1 MDQRALTRKSD
12 ALDSG
17 WGGIMAGTSL
27 LPAYLVVGSDEL
39 KRSHAVARMK
49 KRLEASG
56 LADFNL
62 DERDMSKEQTPE
74 DVLSSL
80 NTFPMGADFRLVILR
95 PCDRLPKAM
104 SEMLVDYLKNP
115 SSTTVLLLVAEKL
128 AKNTRLYKAVAKID
142 KKAIVECAPK
152 KRWELPQ
159 QVRSMATAH
168 GKAITQGGAEELV
181 SRVASMVEGGEITQA
196 DVERFVVRTAEPRPW
211 DFLDAV
217 SARNLP
223 KALSL
228 LRMMPQRQ
236 EIMLY
241 SLLTT
246 RIRELIYAKALDA
259 RGEGSTLARA
269 LGLQSWQV
277 KNHLRWARGF
287 KMSEL
292 LGALESA
299 VDVELA
305 LKGSQ
310 TSDVALI
317 RWVTQICT
325 R

>member
-1 MDQRALTRKSD
+1 
-12 ALDSG
+12 
-17 WGGIMAGTSL
+17 MAGTSL

-62 DERDMSKEQTPE
+62 DERDLSKEQTSE

-181 SRVASMVEGGEITQA
+181 SRVGESTRMLDNELKKLASMVEGGEITQA

-259 RGEGSTLARA
+259 RGEGSTLART
-269 LGLQSWQV
+269 LGLQGWQI

>member
-1 MDQRALTRKSD
+1 
-12 ALDSG
+12 
-17 WGGIMAGTSL
+17 MAGTSL

-181 SRVASMVEGGEITQA
+181 SRVGESTRMLDNELKKLASMVEGGEITQA

-211 DFLDAV
+211 DILDAV

-236 EIMLY
+236 EIVLY

>member
-1 MDQRALTRKSD
+1 M
-12 ALDSG
+12 
-17 WGGIMAGTSL
+17 
-27 LPAYLVVGSDEL
+27 PAYLVVGSDEL

-181 SRVASMVEGGEITQA
+181 SRVGESTRMLDNELKKLASMVEGGEITQA

-211 DFLDAV
+211 DILDAV

>member
-1 MDQRALTRKSD
+1 
-12 ALDSG
+12 
-17 WGGIMAGTSL
+17 MAGTSL

-80 NTFPMGADFRLVILR
+80 NTFPMGADFRLVILG

-181 SRVASMVEGGEITQA
+181 SRVGESTRMLDNELKKLASMVEGGEITQA

-269 LGLQSWQV
+269 LGLQGWQV

>member
-1 MDQRALTRKSD
+1 
-12 ALDSG
+12 
-17 WGGIMAGTSL
+17 MAGTSL

-95 PCDRLPKAM
+95 PCDRLPKAT

-181 SRVASMVEGGEITQA
+181 SRVGESTRMLDNELQKLASMVEGGEITQA

>member
-1 MDQRALTRKSD
+1 
-12 ALDSG
+12 
-17 WGGIMAGTSL
+17 MAGTSL

-181 SRVASMVEGGEITQA
+181 SRVGESTRMLDNELKKLASMVEGGEITQA

-246 RIRELIYAKALDA
+246 RIRELIYAKAFDA

>member
-1 MDQRALTRKSD
+1 
-12 ALDSG
+12 
-17 WGGIMAGTSL
+17 MAGTSL

-95 PCDRLPKAM
+95 PCDRLPKSM

-181 SRVASMVEGGEITQA
+181 SRVGESTRMLDNELKKLASMVEGGEITQA

>member
-1 MDQRALTRKSD
+1 
-12 ALDSG
+12 
-17 WGGIMAGTSL
+17 MAGTSL

-181 SRVASMVEGGEITQA
+181 SRVGESTRMLDNELKKLASMVEGGEITQA

-317 RWVTQICT
+317 RWVTLICT

>member
-1 MDQRALTRKSD
+1 M
-12 ALDSG
+12 
-17 WGGIMAGTSL
+17 
-27 LPAYLVVGSDEL
+27 PAYLVVGSDEL

-181 SRVASMVEGGEITQA
+181 SRVGESTRMLDNELKKLASMVEGGEITQA

-259 RGEGSTLARA
+259 RGEGSTLART
-269 LGLQSWQV
+269 LGLQGWQI

>member
-1 MDQRALTRKSD
+1 
-12 ALDSG
+12 
-17 WGGIMAGTSL
+17 MAGTSL

-62 DERDMSKEQTPE
+62 DERDMSKEQTSE

-181 SRVASMVEGGEITQA
+181 SRVGESTRMLDNELKKLASMVEGGEITQA

-292 LGALESA
+292 LSALESA

>member
-1 MDQRALTRKSD
+1 
-12 ALDSG
+12 
-17 WGGIMAGTSL
+17 MAGTSL

-181 SRVASMVEGGEITQA
+181 SRVGESTRMLDNELKKLASMVEGGEITQA

>member
-1 MDQRALTRKSD
+1 
-12 ALDSG
+12 
-17 WGGIMAGTSL
+17 MAGTSL

-62 DERDMSKEQTPE
+62 DERDMSKEQTLE

-181 SRVASMVEGGEITQA
+181 SRVGESTRMLDNELKKLASMVEGGEITQA

>member
-1 MDQRALTRKSD
+1 MT
-12 ALDSG
+12 
-17 WGGIMAGTSL
+17 GTSL

-142 KKAIVECAPK
+142 KKAIVECVPK

-181 SRVASMVEGGEITQA
+181 SRVGESTRMLDNELKKLASMVEGGEITQA

>member
-1 MDQRALTRKSD
+1 M
-12 ALDSG
+12 
-17 WGGIMAGTSL
+17 
-27 LPAYLVVGSDEL
+27 PAYLVVGSDEL

-181 SRVASMVEGGEITQA
+181 SRVGESTRMLDNELKKLASMVEGGEITQA

>member
-1 MDQRALTRKSD
+1 
-12 ALDSG
+12 
-17 WGGIMAGTSL
+17 MAGTSL

-62 DERDMSKEQTPE
+62 DERDMSKEQTSE

-181 SRVASMVEGGEITQA
+181 SRVGESTRMLDNELKKLASMVEGGEITQA

-259 RGEGSTLARA
+259 RGEGSTLART

>member
-1 MDQRALTRKSD
+1 
-12 ALDSG
+12 
-17 WGGIMAGTSL
+17 MAGASL

-181 SRVASMVEGGEITQA
+181 SRVGESTRMLDNELKKLASMVEGGEITQA

-292 LGALESA
+292 LGTLESA

>member
-1 MDQRALTRKSD
+1 
-12 ALDSG
+12 
-17 WGGIMAGTSL
+17 
-27 LPAYLVVGSDEL
+27 
-39 KRSHAVARMK
+39 MK

-62 DERDMSKEQTPE
+62 DERDMSKEQTSE

-181 SRVASMVEGGEITQA
+181 SRVGESTRMLDNELKKLASMVEGGEITQA

>member
-1 MDQRALTRKSD
+1 
-12 ALDSG
+12 
-17 WGGIMAGTSL
+17 MAGASL

-168 GKAITQGGAEELV
+168 GKTITQGGAEELV
-181 SRVASMVEGGEITQA
+181 SRVGESTRMLDNELKKLASMVDGAEITQA

-310 TSDVALI
+310 TSDVALV

>member
-1 MDQRALTRKSD
+1 
-12 ALDSG
+12 
-17 WGGIMAGTSL
+17 MAGASL

-104 SEMLVDYLKNP
+104 SEMLIDYLKNP

-181 SRVASMVEGGEITQA
+181 SRVGESTRMLDNELKKLASMVDGAEITQA

-228 LRMMPQRQ
+228 LRMMPQRH

-310 TSDVALI
+310 TSDVALV

>member
-1 MDQRALTRKSD
+1 
-12 ALDSG
+12 
-17 WGGIMAGTSL
+17 MAGTSL

-181 SRVASMVEGGEITQA
+181 SRVGESTRMLDNELKKLASMVEGGEITQA

-211 DFLDAV
+211 DILDAV

>member
-1 MDQRALTRKSD
+1 
-12 ALDSG
+12 
-17 WGGIMAGTSL
+17 MAGASL

-104 SEMLVDYLKNP
+104 SEMLIDYLKNP

-181 SRVASMVEGGEITQA
+181 SRVGESTRMLDNELKKLASMVDGAEITQA

-310 TSDVALI
+310 ASDVALV

>member
-1 MDQRALTRKSD
+1 
-12 ALDSG
+12 
-17 WGGIMAGTSL
+17 MAGASL

-104 SEMLVDYLKNP
+104 SEMLIDYLKNP

-142 KKAIVECAPK
+142 KKAIVECASK

-181 SRVASMVEGGEITQA
+181 SRVGESTRMLDNELKKLASMVDGAEITQA

-228 LRMMPQRQ
+228 LRTMPQRQ

-310 TSDVALI
+310 TSDVALV

>member
-1 MDQRALTRKSD
+1 
-12 ALDSG
+12 
-17 WGGIMAGTSL
+17 MAGTSL

-62 DERDMSKEQTPE
+62 DERDMSKEQTSE

-80 NTFPMGADFRLVILR
+80 NTFPMGADFRLVILT

-181 SRVASMVEGGEITQA
+181 SRVGESTRMLDNELKKLASMVEGGEITQA